1 MTDEH
6 EHDTPEVHDT
16 PEAQEVPE
24 VQDAP
29 VVQDAPEVPE
39 VQGAPDVEV
48 RELGLDP
55 SDLDGHTLEEL
66 TDYLEAGREPT
77 DPSIEGSPG
86 CQLALDALEQLRGL
100 GGELIAAD
108 TAAMPEVDD
117 SWVDR
122 ILSGIAL
129 DARAGRRIPF
139 ADPDPASDFG
149 ITEGAVRGLI
159 RSAENSVPG
168 ILVGHSE
175 LEGDVTTPGARIR
188 ISIEVNAFYGESI
201 PLAVERLREEVAE
214 RVQTHTDLT
223 VTAIDVTVRDV
234 QRVSRSTEDR
244 S

>member
-6 EHDTPEVHDT
+6 EHEHGTPEIHDT
-16 PEAQEVPE
+16 PEAQG
-24 VQDAP
+24 
-29 VVQDAPEVPE
+29 APEVSE
-39 VQGAPDVEV
+39 VQGTAEVEV
-48 RELGLDP
+48 HELGLEP

-66 TDYLEAGREPT
+66 TDYLEAGREPA

-139 ADPDPASDFG
+139 DDPDPSTDFG

-159 RSAENSVPG
+159 RSAENTVPG

-175 LEGDVTTPGARIR
+175 LDGDVTIPGARIR

-201 PLAVERLREEVAE
+201 PVAVQRLRDEVAE
-214 RVQTHTDLT
+214 RVQRHTDLT